1 MDKTNLWANEFLLS
15 IAEETEDWDY
25 AEKKAK
31 DLKKVK
37 GFDAEVNLSKYTLQ
51 KGIMQLE
58 KNNFNESEKLFRKSN

>member
-1 MDKTNLWANEFLLS
+1 MS
-15 IAEETEDWDY
+15 SETLNT
-25 AEKKAK
+25 AGAFSQAK

-58 KNNFNESEKLFRKSN
+58 KNNFIDKIFFYISQSSLYTCIANLYS